1 MRRLVLVKHSMPEI
15 ERDKPAS
22 AWKLGEVGRRR
33 SELLAA
39 RLSEFSPE
47 VIWSSSEPKAIETGQ
62 IVADEFS
69 VPVEIADGLEE
80 HHRDNVPFLSKEV
93 FEEAV
98 ERFFRCPDRLVLGTE
113 TAEQARARFTAA
125 IDKVVDAGQKDSIV
139 VAHGD
144 GHDAVRGEGG
154 RSSANEFVASVG
166 AAVVCRTDATRV
178 AHRVDCRG
186 CHRGGSR
193 GLIEWLLPLTANSE
207 YASMLT
213 QLHHAILHP
222 RDRG

>member
-1 MRRLVLVKHSMPEI
+1 MHRLVLVKHSMPEI

-47 VIWSSSEPKAIETGQ
+47 VIWSSSEPKALETAQ

-113 TAEQARARFTAA
+113 TAEQASNRFVAA
-125 IDKVVDAGQKDSIV
+125 IDKVIDAGQADSIV
-139 VAHGD
+139 VTHGTVMTLYAASLAGVQTMAFWRRLGLPSYVVLTVPDMRIESVVD
-144 GHDAVRGEGG
+144 G
-154 RSSANEFVASVG
+154 VALEE
-166 AAVVCRTDATRV
+166 AR
-178 AHRVDCRG
+178 H
-186 CHRGGSR
+186 
-193 GLIEWLLPLTANSE
+193 
-207 YASMLT
+207 
-213 QLHHAILHP
+213 
-222 RDRG
+222 

>member
-15 ERDKPAS
+15 ERDRPAS

-47 VIWSSSEPKAIETGQ
+47 VIWSSSEPKAIETAQ
-62 IVADEFS
+62 IVASEFS

-98 ERFFRCPDRLVLGTE
+98 ERFFRSPDRLVLGTE
-113 TAEQARARFTAA
+113 TAEQASNRFVAA
-125 IDKVVDAGQKDSIV
+125 IDKVIDAGQADSIV
-139 VAHGD
+139 VTHGTVMTLYAASLAGVQTMAFWRRLGLPSYVVLTVPDMRIESVVD
-144 GHDAVRGEGG
+144 G
-154 RSSANEFVASVG
+154 VAFEE
-166 AAVVCRTDATRV
+166 AR
-178 AHRVDCRG
+178 H
-186 CHRGGSR
+186 
-193 GLIEWLLPLTANSE
+193 
-207 YASMLT
+207 
-213 QLHHAILHP
+213 
-222 RDRG
+222 